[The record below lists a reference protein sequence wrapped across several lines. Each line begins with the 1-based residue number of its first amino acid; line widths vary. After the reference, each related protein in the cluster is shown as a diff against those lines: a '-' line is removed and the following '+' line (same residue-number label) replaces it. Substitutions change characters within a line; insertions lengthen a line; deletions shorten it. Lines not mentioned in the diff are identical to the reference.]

1 MSLNIFTLAIA
12 PTIAYIFW
20 IYLKDKYDKEPI
32 NRLVK
37 FFLLGV
43 FMGVIALIIEFILLK
58 LDILTGYKSII
69 YISFIVAGMTEEG
82 LKAFVL
88 IPNLLKERYFNE
100 ELDGIIYSVF
110 LSLGFA
116 TLENLL
122 YILKEDKSTVI
133 QVGLI
138 RAIISVPAH
147 MLFAITMGYYISKY
161 KFSTD
166 KFKKRE
172 YLILSVLIPILI
184 HGVFDFI
191 LMIEYRWS
199 IILFVVYVLFL
210 GKLNLDK
217 LDKYIINS
225 KNRFKRRK
233 KRIRKDDK
241 N

>member
-58 LDILTGYKSII
+58 LNILTGYTSII

-122 YILKEDKSTVI
+122 YILKEDQSTVI

-199 IILFVVYVLFL
+199 IILFVVYVIFL

>member
-58 LDILTGYKSII
+58 LNILTGYTSII

-122 YILKEDKSTVI
+122 YILKEDQSTVI

>member
-58 LDILTGYKSII
+58 LNILTGYTSII

-122 YILKEDKSTVI
+122 YILKEDQSTVI
-133 QVGLI
+133 QVGII

-199 IILFVVYVLFL
+199 IILFVVYVIFL

>member
-58 LDILTGYKSII
+58 LDILTGYTSII

-82 LKAFVL
+82 LKAFIL

-122 YILKEDKSTVI
+122 YILKEDKSTMI
-133 QVGLI
+133 EVGLI

-199 IILFVVYVLFL
+199 IILFVVYIIFL
-210 GKLNLDK
+210 CKLNLDK

-233 KRIRKDDK
+233 KRMRKDDK

>member
-58 LDILTGYKSII
+58 LDILTGYTSII

-122 YILKEDKSTVI
+122 YILKEDQSTVI

-199 IILFVVYVLFL
+199 IILFVVYVIFL

>member
-58 LDILTGYKSII
+58 LDILTGYTSTI

-122 YILKEDKSTVI
+122 YILKEDQSTVI

-199 IILFVVYVLFL
+199 IILFVVYVIFL

>member
-1 MSLNIFTLAIA
+1 MNINIFTLAIA
-12 PTIAYIFW
+12 PTIAYISW
-20 IYLKDKYDKEPI
+20 IYLKDRYDKEPI
-32 NRLVK
+32 NRLAK

-43 FMGVIALIIEFILLK
+43 FMGVIALIVELLLLK
-58 LDILTGYKSII
+58 LDILTGYTSII

-82 LKAFVL
+82 LKAIVL
-88 IPNLLKERYFNE
+88 IPNLLKEKYFNE
-100 ELDGIIYSVF
+100 KLDGIIYSMF

-116 TLENLL
+116 TLENVL
-122 YILKEDKSTVI
+122 YILKEDKSTVME
-133 QVGLI
+133 VGLI
-138 RAIISVPAH
+138 RAIISTPAH

-161 KFSTD
+161 KFSTE

-199 IILFVVYVLFL
+199 IILFVVYIIFL
-210 GKLNLDK
+210 CKLNLYK
-217 LDKYIINS
+217 LDKYIISS

-233 KRIRKDDK
+233 KRTRKDDK

>member
-1 MSLNIFTLAIA
+1 MNINIFTLAIA

-32 NRLVK
+32 NRLAK

-43 FMGVIALIIEFILLK
+43 FMGIIALIVELLLLK
-58 LDILTGYKSII
+58 LDILTGYTSII

-82 LKAFVL
+82 LKAIVL
-88 IPNLLKERYFNE
+88 IPNLLKEKYFNE
-100 ELDGIIYSVF
+100 KLDGIIYSMF

-116 TLENLL
+116 TLENVL
-122 YILKEDKSTVI
+122 YILKEDKSTVME
-133 QVGLI
+133 VGLI
-138 RAIISVPAH
+138 RAIISTPAH

-161 KFSTD
+161 KFSTE

-191 LMIEYRWS
+191 LMIKTTWAT
-199 IILFVVYVLFL
+199 ILFLLYLIYL
-210 GKLNLDK
+210 WKISLDK
-217 LDKYIINS
+217 VDIYTDYARKRFIRLR
-225 KNRFKRRK
+225 KNNKRK
-233 KRIRKDDK
+233 
-241 N
+241 